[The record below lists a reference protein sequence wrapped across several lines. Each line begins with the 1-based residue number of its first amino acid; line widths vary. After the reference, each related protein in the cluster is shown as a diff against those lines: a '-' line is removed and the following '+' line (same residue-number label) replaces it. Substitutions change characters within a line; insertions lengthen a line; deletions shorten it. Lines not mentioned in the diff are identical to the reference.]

1 MTDFSQ
7 DDARPVRKP
16 NVEGYRNVAAIVLAL
31 SIMQTAA
38 GALSVVGPLSLM
50 ASGASTLKIGTIV
63 SGYAFGFL
71 LGAYFAPKEIRRIGH
86 IRAVAAFAGITSVA
100 AAALYVSDALAWWLI
115 MQFIMGTCVAG
126 FLASGESWVADAAPS
141 DSRGAILSFYLVA
154 AKIGFILGP
163 FLVASVPPGAAVG
176 FMIVAALYTASLI
189 PASATNRAQP
199 APPSAEPYSPT
210 KIWHTAPSAVIAVL
224 CAGLVNGAIMQLYAV
239 YVSDMTTGSAARMAA
254 VFSAFMVGG
263 GVLAQ
268 WPAGIIS
275 DRIDRRIVIAALALI
290 AGIAALLLGLLTGIL
305 PLIGIFAIAGILG
318 AGAQSYYGVAAAH
331 ATDRADEGQATNTM
345 SGIITIYATGT
356 IAGPILAGATMSL
369 VGGRGLFLYSA
380 VVLFALAGA
389 MIYRRTDTPPVQDF
403 EKSDFEPVSATS
415 ASVYELTEVGSE
427 EAEDI
432 AEDPADAMADS
443 GIVLDEEDDLDE
455 TSLDDDEDDPDGY
468 WRS

>member
-1 MTDFSQ
+1 MTNFTQ

-38 GALSVVGPLSLM
+38 GALSVVGPLALM

-115 MQFIMGTCVAG
+115 MQFIMGVCVAG

-199 APPSAEPYSPT
+199 APPSAEPYSPM
-210 KIWHTAPSAVIAVL
+210 KIWHSAPSAVIAAV

-239 YVSDMTTGSAARMAA
+239 YVSDMTTGSAAQMAA
-254 VFSAFMVGG
+254 VFAAFLVGG

-290 AGIAALLLGLLTGIL
+290 AGIAALLLGLLTGVL
-305 PLIGIFAIAGILG
+305 PMIGIFAIAGILG

-331 ATDRADEGQATNTM
+331 ATDRAEEGQATNTM

-356 IAGPILAGATMSL
+356 MIGPIAAGATMSL

-380 VVLFALAGA
+380 VVLFALTGA
-389 MIYRRTDTPPVQDF
+389 MIYRRTDTPPVEDY

-427 EAEDI
+427 EAED

-443 GIVLDEEDDLDE
+443 GIVLDEEEDLDD
-455 TSLDDDEDDPDGY
+455 TSLDDADEEDGY